1 MFFTG
6 IESRMTKPD
15 RFIPIAIPSLMFKV
29 CAMLT
34 LYMSFSAENGS
45 VHIFVSNY
53 VSDFA
58 MLIVAS

>member
-1 MFFTG
+1 MA
-6 IESRMTKPD
+6 KPD
-15 RFIPIAIPSLMFKV
+15 GFIPIAIPSLMFKV

-34 LYMSFSAENGS
+34 LYMSFSAEDGP

-53 VSDFA
+53 ASNFA

>member
-1 MFFTG
+1 MGTK
-6 IESRMTKPD
+6 SRMAKPD
-15 RFIPIAIPSLMFKV
+15 GFIPIAIPSLMFKV

-34 LYMSFSAENGS
+34 LYMSFSAEDGP

-53 VSDFA
+53 ASNFA

>member
-1 MFFTG
+1 
-6 IESRMTKPD
+6 MTKPD